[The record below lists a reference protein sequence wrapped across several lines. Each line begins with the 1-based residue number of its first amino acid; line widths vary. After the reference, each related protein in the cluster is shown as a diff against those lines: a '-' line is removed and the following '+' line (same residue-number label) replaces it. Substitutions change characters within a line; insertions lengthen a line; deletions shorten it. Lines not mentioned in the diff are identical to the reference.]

1 MTTQSFLARKTAYLA
16 EFKSVFLAWS
26 LQMLT
31 NTIIPPAGPDGW
43 QSTVEM
49 SCLHC
54 WNGRLLSLLLMFCAP
69 WIFSPSNDNIELSWN
84 NPSRLGVLLSK
95 VE

>member
-1 MTTQSFLARKTAYLA
+1 
-16 EFKSVFLAWS
+16 
-26 LQMLT
+26 MLT

-69 WIFSPSNDNIELSWN
+69 WIFSPSNDSIELSWN